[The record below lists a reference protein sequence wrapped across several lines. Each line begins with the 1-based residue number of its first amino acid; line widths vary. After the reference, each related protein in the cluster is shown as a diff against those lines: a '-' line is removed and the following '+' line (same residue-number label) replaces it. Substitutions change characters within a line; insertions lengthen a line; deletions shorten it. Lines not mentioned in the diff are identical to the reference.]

1 MLISLDNGIM
11 KSRNHFGGINRD
23 VFSTLEF
30 FDSLFDQNFKQGKTA
45 TNYEPLTIGYSPRRL
60 E

>member
-1 MLISLDNGIM
+1 M